1 MNDAPDAAPLQSQA
15 PPRKRPPFLLMIITA
30 LFVLVPFLFWRGT
43 WFGRP
48 LTKEETSQYLSDT
61 QHPRKTQ
68 HALVQIAQRIE
79 QGDPSARRWY
89 PQVQALAKHE
99 HAEIRATAAWVM
111 GQDNQSAEFHAALLD
126 LLADPEP
133 SVRQNAALGLVRFSD
148 AAGRTEIRRMLQPF
162 AVGAPAAG
170 SLSIRLKEGDSV
182 SPGTLLARIRRGDEQ
197 ETEVR
202 SPLPGRVQ
210 QWRAREGQQVEAG
223 DSVVLLAPDETQV
236 WEALRALYLIGGPE
250 DLDDVELYARGAE
263 GMPPRVQDQA
273 RLTAEAIRQ
282 RTTK

>member
-1 MNDAPDAAPLQSQA
+1 MTNETQDPAPPTQA
-15 PPRKRPPFLLMIITA
+15 PPRKRPPFLLMIITV

-48 LTKEETSQYLSDT
+48 LTEAETERYLADT
-61 QHPRKTQ
+61 EHPRKTQ

-79 QGDPSARRWY
+79 QGDAGARRWY
-89 PQVQALAKHE
+89 PQVQTLAKNE
-99 HAEIRATAAWVM
+99 HTEVRATAAWVM

-126 LLADPEP
+126 LLDDPEP
-133 SVRQNAALGLVRFSD
+133 VVRQNAALGLVRFGD
-148 AAGRTEIRRMLQPF
+148 AAGRPEIRRMLQPF

-170 SLSIRLKEGDSV
+170 SLAIRLKPDDSV
-182 SPGTLLARIRRGDEQ
+182 SPGTLLARIRQSNEK
-197 ETEVR
+197 EIEVR

-210 QWRAREGQQVEAG
+210 QWLVRDGQPVEAG
-223 DSVVLLAPDETQV
+223 DPVALLAPDEAQV

-250 DLDDVELYARGAE
+250 ELEDVELYARGVE
-263 GMPPRVQDQA
+263 GMPPRIQEQA

-282 RTTK
+282 RGAK